1 MGNAAEDWEEHAR
14 KWITWTRTPGLDSY
28 WRYIDDFLK
37 LVPAPG
43 KSTLDLGCGEG
54 RLSRDLT
61 EHGHQVTG
69 IDVSTTLIDA
79 AREAHPEG
87 EYLLADACDLPFE
100 DESFDVV
107 IAYNALMDIDDMA
120 GAVREA
126 ARVLTPD
133 GKFVISVVHP
143 ANTGRKTEDGAF
155 VVGDT
160 YFEGTYQREEVERDG
175 VPMVF
180 AGYTHPL
187 TRYTDAFEASGLL
200 IEAVRE
206 PKAVHS
212 DGSVSPYPWHLWLR
226 VVKG

>member
-1 MGNAAEDWEEHAR
+1 MGNAAADWEEHAR
-14 KWITWTRTPGLDSY
+14 KWITWTRAPGLDSY
-28 WRYIDDFLK
+28 WRYRDDFLR

-54 RLSRDLT
+54 RLSRDLA
-61 EHGHQVTG
+61 ENGHQVTG
-69 IDVSTTLIDA
+69 IDASATLIDS
-79 AREAHPEG
+79 AREAHPDG
-87 EYLLADACDLPFE
+87 EYLLADAADLPFE

-133 GKFVISVVHP
+133 GRFVISVVHP
-143 ANTGRKTEDGAF
+143 ANTGAKTEDGAF
-155 VVGDT
+155 VVSDT
-160 YFEGTYQREEVERDG
+160 YFEGTYQREDVERDG
-175 VPMVF
+175 IPMVF

-206 PKAVHS
+206 PKAVLR

-226 VVKG
+226 LVKG